1 MDNKAY
7 LDSIAVKGKDTGKAS
22 IPILSPMLIKIIAV
36 GVVLAIAMMFVGSLL
51 SAAWQNV
58 IDFFPAFIE
67 AIVAKD
73 WSEACIRLLIIASAV
88 LMIYRLVRKMPFVAL
103 RSVWAD

>member
-1 MDNKAY
+1 MQIFTTEMIIQAY
-7 LDSIAVKGKDTGKAS
+7 AQSREFVQ
-22 IPILSPMLIKIIAV
+22 
-36 GVVLAIAMMFVGSLL
+36 MFVGSLL